1 MSSPEPSR
9 SSSFATD
16 VLKLVTG
23 TTFAQIIAIL
33 ASPLL
38 TRLYGPEAFG
48 FLALFTSITSIIGVI
63 ACMRYEMAIM
73 LPKTDEEAANLLGL
87 CLLCVAVVSGL
98 TVPALYFGGDA
109 LLSLLKA
116 PGLAPYLI
124 LVPVF
129 VFISGVFL
137 ALNYWNSRTKHFGRL
152 SVARITS
159 SLATTGTQLGAGFAG
174 YATGGSLIGANLV
187 GVSVSTG
194 VLGGQIWR
202 DDHRLLCGSISW
214 RGMVD
219 GLKRYKKFP
228 LIDSSSAL
236 MNTASWQ
243 LPAFLLAAFFSPV
256 VVGFYALGFRML
268 QFPMSLI
275 GSSIAQVFF
284 QRASEARSDGTLP
297 FLVENVFRLVVMIGI
312 FPILAVTIIGPE
324 LFAVIFG
331 DVWAEAGLYAQVLSI
346 WAFVWFISSPLSTI
360 WIVLEK
366 QAFGIRVTTL
376 NFLTRIISLVLGGI
390 TGSPVV
396 ALLLFAFSGILIY
409 GYLNVKML
417 LFSGVQLIN
426 ASRHLFSS
434 LKLFCPF
441 GVILVGLKIVNAGSL
456 FLIAV
461 TCVFGM
467 VYYLYIIKT
476 DYQIK
481 TLISGLRM
489 RV

>member
-1 MSSPEPSR
+1 MPSPEPSR
-9 SSSFATD
+9 SSTFATD

-23 TTFAQIIAIL
+23 TTFAQVIAVL

-98 TVPALYFGGDA
+98 TVPALYFGGDV
-109 LLSLLKA
+109 LLSLLRA
-116 PGLAPYLI
+116 PGLEPYLI

-174 YATGGSLIGANLV
+174 YATGGTLIGANLV

-202 DDHRLLCGSISW
+202 DDRALLRGSISW
-214 RGMVD
+214 RGMLG

-236 MNTASWQ
+236 MNTVSWQ

-268 QFPMSLI
+268 QFPMSLM
-275 GSSIAQVFF
+275 GGSIAQVFF

-297 FLVENVFRLVVMIGI
+297 LLVENVFRLLVMIGI

-331 DVWAEAGLYAQVLSI
+331 DIWAEAGLYAQILSI
-346 WAFVWFISSPLSTI
+346 WAFMWFISSPLSTI

-376 NFLTRIISLVLGGI
+376 NLVTRIISLVLGGI
-390 TGSPVV
+390 IGSPVV
-396 ALLLFAFSGILIY
+396 ALLLFAFSGILLY

-417 LFSGVQLIN
+417 LFSGVQLIT

-461 TCVFGM
+461 TCIFGM

-481 TLISGLRM
+481 TLFSGLKM
-489 RV
+489 RT